1 MHTGPVPGEYAN
13 DWRDCEITNQNFKC
27 RKCGGKNIE
36 YREWES
42 SCGGYDD
49 TQYSCKDCGYSWWVE
64 SSDS

>member
-1 MHTGPVPGEYAN
+1 MHTGPVPGEYT
-13 DWRDCEITNQNFKC
+13 DGWRDCEITNPNFKC
-27 RKCGGKNIE
+27 RKCGGKSIK

-49 TQYSCKDCGYSWWVE
+49 TKYACKDCGYSWWVE